1 MGLTLPQ
8 LAAAGVAF
16 ALFAHE
22 VGLVPHPGH
31 ASGDA
36 HKVERLLAYG
46 GSLLFTLG
54 GMVLLGLMDSR
65 GTGRAETRLA
75 VAYALAG
82 ALTVL
87 FLAFYPFGEATILSL
102 VKGEAVV
109 LWWPELATLGASLR
123 RGDGV
128 PDPFFR
134 RELLLSSFDR
144 DLTVLLKGGV
154 AIWDLLFHLL
164 AGVTVALG
172 VIMAGPLLTFGF
184 LVLPPIAV
192 RPLVSR
198 MAPYF
203 IAASVAG
210 AAIAVAGFVVCYRV
224 RSSPWPHHG
233 GPGLR
238 AGARRPRR
246 GLAPGEGSSVMR
258 AWVVLRA
265 SFRLHAAGA
274 ALELG
279 PELVMVS
286 RIPLLQ
292 HNPRGLFRAKSKG
305 CQIATSS
312 RGYRAN
318 CSSSRLADDK
328 NPPS

>member
-1 MGLTLPQ
+1 MASAFVEVLSPSFLLFPAVVGSIVLGLVCPVVGGFLVLRRSVLLGLTLPQ

-46 GSLLFTLG
+46 GSLLFTFG
-54 GMVLLGLMDSR
+54 GMVFLGLMDAR

-75 VAYALAG
+75 VTYALAG

-109 LWWPELATLGASLR
+109 LSWAELATLG
-123 RGDGV
+123 GV
-128 PDPFFR
+128 YAAVLACLILFR
-134 RELLLSSFDR
+134 RELLISSFDR

-154 AIWDLLFHLL
+154 AVWDLLFHLL

-198 MAPYF
+198 MAPFF
-203 IAASVAG
+203 IAASLAG
-210 AAIAVAGFVVCYRV
+210 AGIGVAGFAVCYRFDL
-224 RSSPWPHHG
+224 P
-233 GPGLR
+233 
-238 AGARRPRR
+238 
-246 GLAPGEGSSVMR
+246 
-258 AWVVLRA
+258 
-265 SFRLHAAGA
+265 
-274 ALELG
+274 LG
-279 PELVMVS
+279 PTMVALGCGLVLCA
-286 RIPLLQ
+286 RIVAWIGMKA
-292 HNPRGLFRAKSKG
+292 RS
-305 CQIATSS
+305 
-312 RGYRAN
+312 
-318 CSSSRLADDK
+318 
-328 NPPS
+328 

>member
-1 MGLTLPQ
+1 MADVASALVEVLSPSFLLFPAVVGSIVMGLVCPVVGGLLVLRRSVLLGLTLPQ

-22 VGLVPHPGH
+22 IGLVPHPGH

-54 GMVLLGLMDSR
+54 GMVLLGVMESR
-65 GTGRAETRLA
+65 GSGRAETRLA
-75 VAYALAG
+75 VTYALAG

-87 FLAFYPFGEATILSL
+87 FLAVYPFGEATILSL

-109 LWWPELATLGASLR
+109 LSWAELATLGAVY
-123 RGDGV
+123 GV
-128 PDPFFR
+128 VMACLILFR

-144 DLTVLLKGGV
+144 DLTVLLKGG
-154 AIWDLLFHLL
+154 AATWDLLFHLL
-164 AGVTVALG
+164 TGVTVALG

-203 IAASVAG
+203 IAASLVGAG
-210 AAIAVAGFVVCYRV
+210 MAVAGFAICYRFDL
-224 RSSPWPHHG
+224 PL
-233 GPGLR
+233 GPTMVALGCALVLGSHAAAWLR
-238 AGARRPRR
+238 AK
-246 GLAPGEGSSVMR
+246 VR
-258 AWVVLRA
+258 A
-265 SFRLHAAGA
+265 
-274 ALELG
+274 
-279 PELVMVS
+279 
-286 RIPLLQ
+286 
-292 HNPRGLFRAKSKG
+292 
-305 CQIATSS
+305 
-312 RGYRAN
+312 
-318 CSSSRLADDK
+318 
-328 NPPS
+328 

>member
-1 MGLTLPQ
+1 MADVASALAEVLNPSFLLFPAVVGSIIMGLVCPVVGGFLVLRRSVLLGLTLPQ
-8 LAAAGVAF
+8 LAAAGVGF

-22 VGLVPHPGH
+22 IGLVPHPGH

-46 GSLLFTLG
+46 GSLLFTFG
-54 GMVLLGLMDSR
+54 GLVLLGLMDSR

-82 ALTVL
+82 SLTVL

-109 LWWPELATLGASLR
+109 LSWAELATLGAVY
-123 RGDGV
+123 GV
-128 PDPFFR
+128 VMGCLVLFR

-144 DLTVLLKGGV
+144 DLTALLKGGV
-154 AIWDLLFHLL
+154 VAWDLLFYLL

-184 LVLPPIAV
+184 LVLPPIAA

-203 IAASVAG
+203 IAASASG
-210 AAIAVAGFVVCYRV
+210 AAIGVAGFAICYEFDL
-224 RSSPWPHHG
+224 PL
-233 GPGLR
+233 GPTMVALGCALVLGTHAAAWLR
-238 AGARRPRR
+238 AKAR
-246 GLAPGEGSSVMR
+246 
-258 AWVVLRA
+258 W
-265 SFRLHAAGA
+265 
-274 ALELG
+274 
-279 PELVMVS
+279 
-286 RIPLLQ
+286 
-292 HNPRGLFRAKSKG
+292 
-305 CQIATSS
+305 
-312 RGYRAN
+312 
-318 CSSSRLADDK
+318 
-328 NPPS
+328 

>member
-1 MGLTLPQ
+1 MMDVASALVEVLSPSFLLFPAVVGSIVMGLVCPAVGGFLVLRRSVLLGLTLPQ

-22 VGLVPHPGH
+22 IGLVPHPGH

-65 GTGRAETRLA
+65 GSGRAETRLA
-75 VAYALAG
+75 VTYALAG

-87 FLAFYPFGEATILSL
+87 FLAVYPFGEATILSL

-109 LWWPELATLGASLR
+109 LSWPELATLG
-123 RGDGV
+123 GV
-128 PDPFFR
+128 YGVVMACLVLFR

-144 DLTVLLKGGV
+144 DLTALLKGGV
-154 AIWDLLFHLL
+154 ATWDLLFHLL
-164 AGVTVALG
+164 TGVTVALG

-184 LVLPPIAV
+184 LVLPPIAA

-203 IAASVAG
+203 ITASVAG
-210 AAIAVAGFVVCYRV
+210 VGMAVAGFAICYELDL
-224 RSSPWPHHG
+224 PL
-233 GPGLR
+233 GPTMVALGCALVLGTHAAAWLR
-238 AGARRPRR
+238 AK
-246 GLAPGEGSSVMR
+246 VR
-258 AWVVLRA
+258 A
-265 SFRLHAAGA
+265 
-274 ALELG
+274 
-279 PELVMVS
+279 
-286 RIPLLQ
+286 
-292 HNPRGLFRAKSKG
+292 
-305 CQIATSS
+305 
-312 RGYRAN
+312 
-318 CSSSRLADDK
+318 
-328 NPPS
+328 

>member
-1 MGLTLPQ
+1 MASAFLEVLSPSFLLFPAVVGSIVLGLVCPVVGGFLVLRRSVLLGLTLPQ

-46 GSLLFTLG
+46 GSLLFTFG

-65 GTGRAETRLA
+65 RNGRAETRLA
-75 VAYALAG
+75 VTYALAG
-82 ALTVL
+82 SLTVL

-109 LWWPELATLGASLR
+109 LSWTELATLGTVYAVVMACL
-123 RGDGV
+123 V
-128 PDPFFR
+128 LFR
-134 RELLLSSFDR
+134 RELLMSSFDR

-154 AIWDLLFHLL
+154 AVWDLLLYLL

-203 IAASVAG
+203 IASSLAG
-210 AAIAVAGFVVCYRV
+210 AAIGVAGFAVCYQFDI
-224 RSSPWPHHG
+224 PL
-233 GPGLR
+233 GPTMVALGCALV
-238 AGARRPRR
+238 
-246 GLAPGEGSSVMR
+246 LA
-258 AWVVLRA
+258 A
-265 SFRLHAAGA
+265 HAAA
-274 ALELG
+274 WLR
-279 PELVMVS
+279 VKV
-286 RIPLLQ
+286 
-292 HNPRGLFRAKSKG
+292 FR
-305 CQIATSS
+305 
-312 RGYRAN
+312 
-318 CSSSRLADDK
+318 
-328 NPPS
+328 

>member
-1 MGLTLPQ
+1 MLGALAEVLSPSFLLFPAVVGSIILGLVCPVVGGFVVLRRSVLMGLTLPQ

-31 ASGDA
+31 TSGDA

-46 GSLLFTLG
+46 GSLLFTFG
-54 GMVLLGLMDSR
+54 GMVFLGLMDSR
-65 GTGRAETRLA
+65 GAGRAETRLA
-75 VAYALAG
+75 VTYALAG

-87 FLAFYPFGEATILSL
+87 FLAFYPFGEATILTL

-109 LWWPELATLGASLR
+109 LSWAELATLG
-123 RGDGV
+123 GV
-128 PDPFFR
+128 YAVVMACLILFR

-144 DLTVLLKGGV
+144 DLTALLKGGV
-154 AIWDLLFHLL
+154 ATWDLLFYLL

-203 IAASVAG
+203 IAASAAG
-210 AAIAVAGFVVCYRV
+210 AGIAVAGFAVCYEFDL
-224 RSSPWPHHG
+224 PL
-233 GPGLR
+233 GPTMVALGCGLVL
-238 AGARRPRR
+238 GARIAAWIAVR
-246 GLAPGEGSSVMR
+246 LPG
-258 AWVVLRA
+258 
-265 SFRLHAAGA
+265 RLH
-274 ALELG
+274 L
-279 PELVMVS
+279 P
-286 RIPLLQ
+286 
-292 HNPRGLFRAKSKG
+292 
-305 CQIATSS
+305 
-312 RGYRAN
+312 
-318 CSSSRLADDK
+318 
-328 NPPS
+328 

>member
-1 MGLTLPQ
+1 MASAFLEVLSPSFLLFPAVLGSIVLGLVCPVVGGFLVLRRSVLLGLTLPQ

-46 GSLLFTLG
+46 GSLLFTFG

-65 GTGRAETRLA
+65 RNGRAETRLA
-75 VAYALAG
+75 VTYALAG
-82 ALTVL
+82 SLTVL

-109 LWWPELATLGASLR
+109 LSWTELAILGAVYAVVMACL
-123 RGDGV
+123 V
-128 PDPFFR
+128 LFR
-134 RELLLSSFDR
+134 RELLMSSFDR

-154 AIWDLLFHLL
+154 AVWDLLLYLL

-203 IAASVAG
+203 IASSLAG
-210 AAIAVAGFVVCYRV
+210 AAIGVAGFAVCYQFDI
-224 RSSPWPHHG
+224 PL
-233 GPGLR
+233 GPTMVALGCGLV
-238 AGARRPRR
+238 
-246 GLAPGEGSSVMR
+246 LA
-258 AWVVLRA
+258 A
-265 SFRLHAAGA
+265 HAAA
-274 ALELG
+274 WLR
-279 PELVMVS
+279 VKV
-286 RIPLLQ
+286 
-292 HNPRGLFRAKSKG
+292 FR
-305 CQIATSS
+305 
-312 RGYRAN
+312 
-318 CSSSRLADDK
+318 
-328 NPPS
+328 